1 MLTCIYMTKERT
13 EGLNGLEFFFVKS
26 VFFCLYVSFR
36 DVRHPG
42 RRWRTS
48 LPDTEPI
55 IADDRADLFRVMA

>member
-13 EGLNGLEFFFVKS
+13 EGLNGLNFFS
-26 VFFCLYVSFR
+26 LSPFFCLYVSFR

-55 IADDRADLFRVMA
+55 IADDRADLFRAMA